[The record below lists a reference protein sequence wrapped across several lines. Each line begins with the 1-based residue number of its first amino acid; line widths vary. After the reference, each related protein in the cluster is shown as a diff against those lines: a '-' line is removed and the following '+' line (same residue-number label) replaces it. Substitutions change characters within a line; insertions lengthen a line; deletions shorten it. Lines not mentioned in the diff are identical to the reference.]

1 MVDQE
6 GLEEWFQ
13 GLRDDYLRLI
23 IFVTE
28 QCNFRCVY
36 CYETFRDGRIRPEV
50 VAGIK
55 LWIGRRMPAL
65 RGVRLSFFGGEPL
78 LYPSVIVE
86 LMQAVWAMRKEGQV
100 ILGDVTTNGYFL
112 DGKLARTLL
121 LHGVKGFQITI
132 DGMASW
138 HNRFRSLRGGQ
149 PTFSVV
155 VRNIL
160 ALLATDFSFSLVV
173 RFNVCDQN
181 FQAVVRFLKRY
192 RWLAD
197 PRIAVHFHAIF
208 GHEVWRLCD
217 AERCL
222 EELRVIAREMGY
234 RVLEP
239 GKVCYACQAN
249 VFVVRADGRLQK
261 CTVALD
267 DDRNTVGLL
276 SGDGRVSLAQSKMR
290 AWVFA
295 EDRRCPWR
303 VIGGH

>member
-1 MVDQE
+1 MRKDNGVVAEQ
-6 GLEEWFQ
+6 GGFEEWLQ
-13 GLRDDYLRLI
+13 GLRNDYLRLI
-23 IFVTE
+23 VFVTE

-36 CYETFRDGRIRPEV
+36 CYETFRVGRIRPEV
-50 VAGIK
+50 VSGIK
-55 LWIGRRMPAL
+55 RWIGRRMPGL

-86 LMQAVWAMRKEGQV
+86 LMQAVWAMRREGQV

-112 DGKLARTLL
+112 GGKLARTLISN
-121 LHGVKGFQITI
+121 GVKGFQIAI
-132 DGMASW
+132 DGLASW
-138 HNRFRSLRGGQ
+138 HNRFRPLRGGQ

-160 ALLATDFSFSLVV
+160 GLLATDYSFSLVV

-181 FQAVVRFLKRY
+181 FQSVVRFLERY

-197 PRIAVHFHAIF
+197 PRIAIHFHAVF

-217 AERCL
+217 AGRRL
-222 EELRVIAREMGY
+222 AELRRIAREMGY
-234 RVLEP
+234 RVLEL
-239 GKVCYACQAN
+239 GGVCYSCQAN

-267 DDRNTVGLL
+267 DDRNTVGVVR
-276 SGDGRVSLAQSKMR
+276 GDGSICLDQSKMR
-290 AWVFA
+290 A
-295 EDRRCPWR
+295 
-303 VIGGH
+303 